1 MSRAM
6 APSVSV
12 IIPVLRETQ
21 PLDSLVDHLL
31 QIADGVPVEMIIVDG
46 SPDGESIKAISR
58 EGVTLIAAP
67 AGRARQMNAGAA
79 AAKGACLLFLHADTR
94 LPQGAFRRIEE
105 TLSDGNHV
113 AGAFDLRYGSQRLSM
128 RLIAR
133 VACLRSRLTRIPYGD
148 QAQFFRR
155 DYFEKICGFADI
167 PLMEDVEIMRRIK
180 ERGDRISILSEAV
193 ATSARRQ
200 EKEGVVYCT
209 LRNWTV
215 ITLYF
220 LGMPPER
227 LARFYKNH

>member
-1 MSRAM
+1 M

-21 PLDSLVDHLL
+21 PLDSLIDHLL
-31 QIADGVPVEMIIVDG
+31 EIADGSPVEIILVDG
-46 SPDGESIKAISR
+46 SPDEESIKAVSR
-58 EGVTLIAAP
+58 GGVILLASQ

-79 AAKGACLLFLHADTR
+79 AAKGEYLLFLHADTR

-113 AGAFDLRYGSQRLSM
+113 AGAFDLRYNSDRSSI
-128 RLIAR
+128 RYIAR
-133 VACLRSRLTRIPYGD
+133 VACLRSRFTRIPYGD

-155 DYFEKICGFADI
+155 DYFEILGGFADI

-180 ERGDRISILSEAV
+180 DRGDRISILHEAV
-193 ATSARRQ
+193 VTSARRQ

-209 LRNWTV
+209 LRNWAI

-220 LGMPPER
+220 LGMSPER
-227 LARFYKNH
+227 LVRFYRNH